1 MMENYI
7 YIPIALST
15 IIAFVAVNWI
25 YFKILKIAL
34 KKNLVDN
41 PDARKLQKTP
51 IPVMG
56 GMAVFFGILAGVFA
70 STVVQEVAMESSVAI
85 LLPIICAMSIML
97 YVGAL
102 DDIMGLTPKARLL
115 IEILIVL
122 GLVYAGGMCLD
133 NFMGMWGLHKFSWWF
148 AVPLTIF
155 AGVGII
161 NAVNMI
167 DGVNGLSSGLCIT
180 CCAFFGIAFVKVN
193 DIPNAVL
200 AFTSIGA
207 LTPFFIHNVFGLKSR
222 MFIGDAGTMVIGVL
236 LTWFT
241 INLLNS
247 DSSVIYFSQATNV
260 NAIALSLATL
270 SVPVF
275 DTLRVMGMRMLRKQN
290 PFHPD
295 KTHLHHIFVNIG
307 ISHFITMVSE
317 ILIDMV
323 IVAVWAVT
331 VLLGWGL
338 EAQLYAVI
346 ISSILLVWG
355 TYGILRYHAKRHT
368 RILHKLTAF
377 SVRTHFGRKEWWKKI
392 SDTLDSMGDYEV
404 EDIDEPQMKISK
416 NRFDN
421 IDPNNVKEL
430 DRKRIIDFMKGR
442 AEVMV
447 QDLIDNS
454 GADKLNVYP
463 IIFEEVENGY
473 MRVTRVGDSGA
484 PDIVA
489 LTEKN

>member
-222 MFIGDAGTMVIGVL
+222 MFIGDA
-236 LTWFT
+236 
-241 INLLNS
+241 
-247 DSSVIYFSQATNV
+247 
-260 NAIALSLATL
+260 
-270 SVPVF
+270 
-275 DTLRVMGMRMLRKQN
+275 
-290 PFHPD
+290 
-295 KTHLHHIFVNIG
+295 
-307 ISHFITMVSE
+307 
-317 ILIDMV
+317 
-323 IVAVWAVT
+323 
-331 VLLGWGL
+331 
-338 EAQLYAVI
+338 
-346 ISSILLVWG
+346 
-355 TYGILRYHAKRHT
+355 
-368 RILHKLTAF
+368 
-377 SVRTHFGRKEWWKKI
+377 
-392 SDTLDSMGDYEV
+392 
-404 EDIDEPQMKISK
+404 
-416 NRFDN
+416 
-421 IDPNNVKEL
+421 
-430 DRKRIIDFMKGR
+430 
-442 AEVMV
+442 
-447 QDLIDNS
+447 
-454 GADKLNVYP
+454 
-463 IIFEEVENGY
+463 
-473 MRVTRVGDSGA
+473 
-484 PDIVA
+484 
-489 LTEKN
+489 